1 MLANA
6 ETTLRSFCA
15 RILGWTTDRE
25 VVVEHAIRSIELAI
39 DQSAALV
46 VLRSPGATT
55 DRFG

>member
-1 MLANA
+1 MLVND
-6 ETTLRSFCA
+6 ETALRSFCA
-15 RILGWTTDRE
+15 RILGWTSDRDL
-25 VVVEHAIRSIELAI
+25 VVEHAVRSIELAI